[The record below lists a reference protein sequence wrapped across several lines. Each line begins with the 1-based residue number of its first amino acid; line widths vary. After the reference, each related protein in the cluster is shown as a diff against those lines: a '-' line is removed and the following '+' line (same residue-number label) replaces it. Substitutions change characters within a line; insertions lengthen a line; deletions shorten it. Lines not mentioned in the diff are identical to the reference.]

1 MTTPPTTTPLEP
13 MDYHRKF
20 GSDTGNGLKIF
31 AVEIKA
37 TIRKT
42 YEVEAEDEQGARA
55 AASDIFSVLN
65 EDGVDEDYDEEV
77 LSIQKVK

>member
-1 MTTPPTTTPLEP
+1 MKT
-13 MDYHRKF
+13 
-20 GSDTGNGLKIF
+20 F

-42 YEVEAEDEQGARA
+42 YKVEAETEEGAREA
-55 AASDIFSVLN
+55 AHNVFSVLN

-77 LSIQKVK
+77 LSVEEVK